1 MNKIELNKDILVSII
16 RAAVVAEKNNLK
28 RPQTQRLSDMEM
40 ISRHMKMIK
49 KELAGEM
56 GKLR

>member
-56 GKLR
+56 GKFR